1 MFRRCIFCRGDLGT
15 NEEMDFSVG
24 KRLAFDAEKG
34 RLWVICP
41 HCARWNLSPLE
52 ERWEAI
58 ESAERLYRGT
68 KQRVATDNIGL
79 AQVGDKVDLIRIG
92 APLRPEF
99 AAWRYG
105 SEFLKRRTKAMV
117 FAAVDAVVTIAAFAA
132 SGVSFG
138 FWGAFGGNTGGLGQL
153 RQMRE
158 RRAGGTI
165 IPLEDGTAARV
176 FSFSAG
182 ESKLVR
188 LDSGEVGL
196 QLHYWEPRPDAT
208 WSRKLGIQKAYTKG
222 TPLMLTNEQMIPALR
237 HLLPLANGE
246 GAKQKFVTE
255 AVDRLE
261 RQGDLKTVIHH
272 AIPHV
277 HGRWSD
283 RDKPLSGVDAAARL
297 ALEMALHEGDERA
310 AMEGE
315 LQALHDRWREA
326 EEIAAIA
333 DDLLLPDSVRQRLGE
348 LGGGEKR

>member
-1 MFRRCIFCRGDLGT
+1 MFRRCIFCRGDLGR
-15 NEEMDFSVG
+15 NEELEFSVG

-79 AQVGDKVDLIRIG
+79 AQVGDGMDLIRIG
-92 APLRPEF
+92 EPLRPEF

-117 FAAVDAVVTIAAFAA
+117 FAAVDTLVTIAALGA

-138 FWGAFGGNTGGLGQL
+138 MWGVFSGSSGGLGTL
-153 RQMRE
+153 RVMRE

-165 IPLEDGTAARV
+165 IPLEDGTSARV

-182 ESKLVR
+182 ESKLIR
-188 LDSGEVGL
+188 LPSGDVGL
-196 QLHYWEPRPDAT
+196 QLHYWESRPDAT
-208 WSRKLGIQKAYTKG
+208 WSRTLGLQKAYSKG
-222 TPLMLTNEQMIPALR
+222 TPIMLTDEQMIPVLR
-237 HLLPLANGE
+237 HVLPLANGA
-246 GAKQKFVTE
+246 GAKKRFITE

-261 RQGDLKTVIHH
+261 REQELKTVIHH
-272 AIPHV
+272 AIPHTG
-277 HGRWSD
+277 GRWSD
-283 RDKPLSGVDAAARL
+283 PHQALSAVDPVARL
-297 ALEMALHEGDERA
+297 AMEMAMHEGDERA

-333 DDLLLPDSVRQRLGE
+333 DDLLLPESVRQRMGE